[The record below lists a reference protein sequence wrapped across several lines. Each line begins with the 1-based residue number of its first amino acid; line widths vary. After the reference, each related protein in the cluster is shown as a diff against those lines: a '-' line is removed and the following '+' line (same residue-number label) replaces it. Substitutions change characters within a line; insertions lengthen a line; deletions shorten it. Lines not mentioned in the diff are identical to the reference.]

1 MTSSPSSSA
10 SFRETDCMP
19 PTTRRSRMKSSS
31 TRLEKDPAEAAI
43 STACRVEKVWE
54 GLVSMPE
61 AT

>member
-1 MTSSPSSSA
+1 
-10 SFRETDCMP
+10 MP